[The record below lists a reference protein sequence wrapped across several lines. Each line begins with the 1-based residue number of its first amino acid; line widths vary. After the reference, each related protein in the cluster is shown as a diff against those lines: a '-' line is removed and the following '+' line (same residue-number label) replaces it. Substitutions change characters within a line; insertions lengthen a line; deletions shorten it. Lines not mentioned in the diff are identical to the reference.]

1 MARSG
6 FRRGYAESLRNIE
19 KDTRKARSHV
29 KRAMPFAFPSPIP
42 LQVANILSRGLLLGP
57 PMYGHI

>member
-29 KRAMPFAFPSPIP
+29 KEAIPFAFPQPIP
-42 LQVANILSRGLLLGP
+42 LQVASLISRGLLLGKK
-57 PMYGHI
+57 MYGHI